1 MMSGM
6 RCGDK
11 RGVNRLAMAAMGV
24 VMAQSL
30 ALAQTSEDKNQSGQ
44 QSSGKM
50 NQNQRRNSP
59 PSSGLTM
66 APPLAKAPKPLE
78 LSVTT
83 DKKTYAVGTT
93 IKITLAA
100 KNTTS
105 QTMNLNFS
113 SGQRYDFTL
122 REGVKP
128 DGKIVWQW
136 AKGKMFA
143 QMMSTQKLE
152 PGKSLTF
159 TETFDPKTAAAE
171 GGTLKAGTYTLTA
184 TLAVFG
190 ERPSATTQVVVK

>member
-1 MMSGM
+1 MSGM
-6 RCGDK
+6 QCGNK
-11 RGVNRLAMAAMGV
+11 QAVNRAVIIVMGM
-24 VMAQSL
+24 VMAQGL
-30 ALAQTSEDKNQSGQ
+30 TLAQTSEDKNQSGQ

-50 NQNQRRNSP
+50 NQNQHRMR
-59 PSSGLTM
+59 PSLPLGKG
-66 APPLAKAPKPLE
+66 APPVAKTLKPLE

-83 DKKTYAVGTT
+83 DKKTYAVGTA

-100 KNTTS
+100 KNTTL

-143 QMMSTQKLE
+143 QMMSAQKLE
-152 PGKSLTF
+152 AGKSLTF
-159 TETFDPKTAAAE
+159 IETLDPKTTAAE

-184 TLAVFG
+184 TLAVSG
-190 ERPSATTQVVVK
+190 ERPSATTQLVVK